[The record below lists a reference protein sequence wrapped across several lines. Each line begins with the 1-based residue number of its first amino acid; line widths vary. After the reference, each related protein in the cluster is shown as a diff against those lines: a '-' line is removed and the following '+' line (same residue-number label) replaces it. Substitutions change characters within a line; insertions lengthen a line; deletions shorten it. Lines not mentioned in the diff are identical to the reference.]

1 MTTALVLSGGGS
13 LGAVQAGML
22 LALADAG
29 IVPDLV
35 VGTSVGALNAA
46 YVAGQ
51 PWPDGARRLV
61 EIWSQVR
68 RRDVFPTSPG
78 SALRALAG
86 RSDHL
91 VSDRRL
97 RALVARHLTYERLEQ
112 APLPVAVVATELMTG
127 MEVVLR
133 QGDAV
138 DAVLGSAGLPGV
150 FRPTTVDGH
159 LLIDGGLVDNT
170 PISVAADLG
179 ADSVIVLPTGYAC
192 ALPAPP
198 RSALGLALHAVT
210 LAIQR
215 RLVDDVIA
223 LQDSLDLRVV
233 PPLCP
238 LAVSPIDFGR
248 GGELA
253 DRAYRSTSRWLRE
266 PRKADQAGDLRLHVH
281 HPVPTASQP

>member
-22 LALADAG
+22 RALADAG
-29 IVPDLV
+29 VVPDLL

-46 YVAGQ
+46 YVAGR
-51 PWPDGARRLV
+51 PWLAGPRELV
-61 EIWSQVR
+61 DVWAQVGR
-68 RRDVFPTSPG
+68 GDVFPTSP
-78 SALRALAG
+78 ATLLRAVAG

-91 VSDRRL
+91 VSDHRL
-97 RALVARHLTYERLEQ
+97 RALIARHLTYERLEQ
-112 APLPVAVVATELMTG
+112 APIPVAVVATEVMTG

-138 DAVLGSAGLPGV
+138 DAVMGSAGLPGV
-150 FRPTTVDGH
+150 FAPTALDGH

-170 PISVAADLG
+170 PISVAVDLG

-198 RSALGLALHAVT
+198 RSALALALHAVT

-215 RLVDDVIA
+215 RLIDDVIA
-223 LQDSLDLRVV
+223 LQGSLDLRVV

-248 GGELA
+248 GRELA
-253 DRAYRSTSRWLRE
+253 DRAYRSTSRWLHE
-266 PRKADQAGDLRLHVH
+266 PRKADQSSDLRLHVH
-281 HPVPTASQP
+281 DAIPTTA

>member
-1 MTTALVLSGGGS
+1 VTTALVLSGGGS

-22 LALADAG
+22 LALADGG

-51 PWPDGARRLV
+51 PWPRGPRRLV
-61 EIWSQVR
+61 EVWSRVR
-68 RRDVFPTSPG
+68 RSDVFPTSLV
-78 SALRALAG
+78 STARALAG

-91 VSDRRL
+91 VSERRL
-97 RALVARHLTYERLEQ
+97 RELIAKNLTFERLEQ
-112 APLPVAVVATELMTG
+112 APIPLAVVATEVMTG

-133 QGDAV
+133 HGDAV
-138 DAVLGSAGLPGV
+138 DAVLASACLPGV
-150 FRPTTVDGH
+150 FTPTSVDGH

-179 ADSVIVLPTGYAC
+179 ADSIIVLPTGYAC

-198 RSALGLALHAVT
+198 KSALGVVLHAVT
-210 LAIQR
+210 LAIQG

-223 LQDSLDLRVV
+223 LQGSLDLRVV

-248 GGELA
+248 GSELA
-253 DRAYRSTSRWLRE
+253 DRAYRTTARWLRE
-266 PRKADQAGDLRLHVH
+266 PRKSDQSTDLRLHVH
-281 HPVPTASQP
+281 DAVPAHP